1 MLLKGMQSFKVLAE
15 CPIIVVSLFQAYRNC
30 VNKNVKLFVPLIK
43 NVLLLQ
49 AKPQEKAHQEA
60 EAQGT
65 IFTGVSKEIRN
76 RAAFGDFITAQV
88 KTMSFLAYL
97 LRVYAQQLNDFLPT
111 HVRSSWWLSG
121 TSSTS
126 TSGKYFLRRSTS
138 SWTSGP

>member
-60 EAQGT
+60 EARGT

-111 HVRSSWWLSG
+111 LPDIVVRL
-121 TSSTS
+121 
-126 TSGKYFLRRSTS
+126 
-138 SWTSGP
+138 